1 MKNLRYIVA
10 IALSTILFA
19 CVKSIPTQPVAD
31 DKQVMC
37 TLDAKQCPDGSW
49 VGRTGNKCE
58 FVCPAQK

>member
-1 MKNLRYIVA
+1 MKNLRPIIAIV
-10 IALSTILFA
+10 LSTALFA

-37 TLDAKQCPDGSW
+37 TQDVTQCPDGSW
-49 VGRTGNKCE
+49 VGRTGNNCT